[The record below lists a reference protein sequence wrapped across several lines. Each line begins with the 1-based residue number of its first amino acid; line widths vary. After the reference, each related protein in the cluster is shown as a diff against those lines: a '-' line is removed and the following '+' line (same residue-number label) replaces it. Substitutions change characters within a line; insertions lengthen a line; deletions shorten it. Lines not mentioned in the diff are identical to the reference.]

1 MVGKLGFELPIHR
14 LDLALPDLATLNKI
28 KWEIQLV
35 VYKRSLIQAGG

>member
-14 LDLALPDLATLNKI
+14 LDLALPDLAMLNKI

-35 VYKRSLIQAGG
+35 VYKRSLI